1 MEIEPSLFKL
11 ALALALGLLVGL
23 QRQRA
28 ASRVAGVRT
37 FALITLL
44 GAIAGLTIGAFGPW
58 LVGAGALGVAALL
71 VIADVAKLRDD
82 NDPGI
87 TTEVAVLLM
96 YAVGAYLVVGET
108 IVAVVATGAITL
120 LLHFKEPM
128 HRAIGNLNDADMA
141 AIMQFALVTLVI
153 LPLLPDRTFGPLDVL
168 NPREVWWMV
177 VLIVSINLAGY
188 VALKRFG
195 ARGGALLGGL
205 LGGLA
210 SSTATT
216 VSYARRTR
224 RGDDDPQGPAG
235 AELAAL
241 VISLASSVSFLRI
254 LVEVAIVAPA
264 QWMSIAGPLGA
275 MLGWMLL
282 LSAGAY
288 LHAGRQQGGGL
299 PVRGNPAELKTAVL
313 FGGLYAL
320 VILVVAFAKHYL
332 GDAALYP
339 VAAVSGLTDVDAV
352 TLSTANLSVR
362 ERIEPSTAWRLILIA
377 GLSNLVFKG
386 ASAIMLGSPELR
398 RRIAVLFGLAIA
410 GGVVILFA
418 WPA

>member
-1 MEIEPSLFKL
+1 MDIEPSLLKL

-44 GAIAGLTIGAFGPW
+44 GTIAGLTTGAFGPW

-96 YAVGAYLVVGET
+96 YAVGAYLAVGET

-128 HRAIGNLNDADMA
+128 HRAIGNMDDADMA

-188 VALKRFG
+188 VALKRAG
-195 ARGGALLGGL
+195 ARSGALLGGL

-224 RGDDDPQGPAG
+224 RGEDDSQGPAG

-241 VISLASSVSFLRI
+241 VIALASSVSFLRI

-282 LSAGAY
+282 ISAGAY
-288 LHAGRQQGGGL
+288 IHAGRQEAGSL

-362 ERIEPSTAWRLILIA
+362 ERIDPSTAWRLILIA

-386 ASAIMLGSPELR
+386 ASAIVLGSSALR
-398 RRIAVLFGLAIA
+398 MRIAILFGLAIA
-410 GGVVILFA
+410 GGVAILFA
-418 WPA
+418 WPG

>member
-1 MEIEPSLFKL
+1 MEIEPSLLKL

-71 VIADVAKLRDD
+71 VIADVAKLHDD

-224 RGDDDPQGPAG
+224 RGDDDPQGPAA

-241 VISLASSVSFLRI
+241 VIALASSVSFLRI

-288 LHAGRQQGGGL
+288 IHAGRQQAGGL
-299 PVRGNPAELKTAVL
+299 PARGNPAELKTAVL

-320 VILVVAFAKHYL
+320 VILAVAFAKHYL

-362 ERIEPSTAWRLILIA
+362 ERIEPSTAWRLILVA
-377 GLSNLVFKG
+377 ALSNLMFKG
-386 ASAIMLGSPELR
+386 ASAIVLGSPALR
-398 RRIAVLFGLAIA
+398 RRIATLFGLAIA

>member
-1 MEIEPSLFKL
+1 MLKL
-11 ALALALGLLVGL
+11 TLALALGLLVGL

-28 ASRVAGVRT
+28 ASPVAGVRT

-44 GAIAGLTIGAFGPW
+44 GAIAGLTTGAFGPW

-71 VIADVAKLRDD
+71 VLAGIAKLRDD

-96 YAVGAYLVVGET
+96 YAIGAYLAVGET

-128 HRAIGNLNDADMA
+128 HRAIGNMDDADMA

-188 VALKRFG
+188 AALKRLG

-216 VSYARRTR
+216 VSYARRTK
-224 RGDDDPQGPAG
+224 RGEDDPQGPTG

-241 VISLASSVSFLRI
+241 VIVLASSVSFLRI
-254 LVEVAIVAPA
+254 LVEVAIVAPT

-288 LHAGRQQGGGL
+288 IHAGRQQASGL
-299 PVRGNPAELKTAVL
+299 PVRGNPAELRTAVL

-320 VILVVAFAKHYL
+320 VILAVAFAKHYL

-362 ERIEPSTAWRLILIA
+362 DRIDPSTAWRLILIA
-377 GLSNLVFKG
+377 GLSNLAFKG
-386 ASAIMLGSPELR
+386 ASAIVLGSPALR
-398 RRIAVLFGLAIA
+398 TRITILFGLAIA

-418 WPA
+418 WPG